1 MGILQWCWCL
11 TLKWRAKFS
20 QTRIEF
26 FCWTHPNWRNDF
38 RNLNS
43 KGSNLEFSV
52 IGFILPDISKCFIMS
67 FTLPHL
73 PTFTPL
79 SVQGAV
85 GEGGEW
91 EERERA
97 LLACDVFQFM
107 HKIYWDKRM
116 RGKMS
121 RIVIY
126 FPREAKGR
134 EKHAC
139 CGVFPLIKIDFF
151 PPIKFWVLLYY
162 IKSTAAVGDAE
173 CSHAAATIPSL
184 PLPLSF
190 QFPIRD
196 DDDFTPSVSSLTRSL
211 ISQTTEVVAGERWW
225 MMETGENTMG
235 IFVPETGRARVKTQ
249 ARMRN
254 LRKREQG
261 DDWCKNL
268 ENGCDW
274 ACKQW

>member
-1 MGILQWCWCL
+1 MGILQWCWCF

-139 CGVFPLIKIDFF
+139 CWVFPLIKIDFF
-151 PPIKFWVLLYY
+151 PPLNSESCCITSSQQQQWEMQN
-162 IKSTAAVGDAE
+162 AAM
-173 CSHAAATIPSL
+173 L
-184 PLPLSF
+184 QL
-190 QFPIRD
+190 QFPLYLFR
-196 DDDFTPSVSSLTRSL
+196 FLSNFL
-211 ISQTTEVVAGERWW
+211 
-225 MMETGENTMG
+225 
-235 IFVPETGRARVKTQ
+235 
-249 ARMRN
+249 
-254 LRKREQG
+254 
-261 DDWCKNL
+261 
-268 ENGCDW
+268 
-274 ACKQW
+274 

>member
-1 MGILQWCWCL
+1 MGILQWCWCF

-67 FTLPHL
+67 FTL
-73 PTFTPL
+73 TASSTPSHIHTSECTGSSGRGRWARGERKSSLGLWCL
-79 SVQGAV
+79 SVHAQN
-85 GEGGEW
+85 
-91 EERERA
+91 
-97 LLACDVFQFM
+97 LLRQ
-107 HKIYWDKRM
+107 RM

-126 FPREAKGR
+126 FPREAKSR

-151 PPIKFWVLLYY
+151 PPLNSESCCITSSQQQQWEMQN
-162 IKSTAAVGDAE
+162 AAM
-173 CSHAAATIPSL
+173 L
-184 PLPLSF
+184 QL
-190 QFPIRD
+190 QFPLYLFR
-196 DDDFTPSVSSLTRSL
+196 FLSNFL
-211 ISQTTEVVAGERWW
+211 
-225 MMETGENTMG
+225 
-235 IFVPETGRARVKTQ
+235 
-249 ARMRN
+249 
-254 LRKREQG
+254 
-261 DDWCKNL
+261 
-268 ENGCDW
+268 
-274 ACKQW
+274 